1 MRKRPSSI
9 TGRDRTGAISPATPF
24 PPLRPSG
31 QLYEHGPGR
40 RSCLSGLSKPYVT
53 KNLHV
58 GLNIYLHFRFAFR
71 ILCPNHKTITTMKK
85 FTTLLSAL
93 AVFAF
98 IVCSCEKN
106 PGGMEY
112 SSSVIYILEGDELR
126 DAQGY
131 TVSLPASGC
140 EKDLRV
146 VYPETNTPLARLSI
160 FYDKKITDGTSA
172 AVLDDEAYYD
182 TVRTDYYDEFPRY
195 VSTVRISAGRNDS
208 GWRKKSEFT
217 VVAHIG
223 DGVAARIKVVQE
235 KR

>member
-1 MRKRPSSI
+1 
-9 TGRDRTGAISPATPF
+9 
-24 PPLRPSG
+24 
-31 QLYEHGPGR
+31 
-40 RSCLSGLSKPYVT
+40 
-53 KNLHV
+53 
-58 GLNIYLHFRFAFR
+58 
-71 ILCPNHKTITTMKK
+71 MKK
-85 FTTLLSAL
+85 LLIFIFAVAIFTG
-93 AVFAF
+93 
-98 IVCSCEKN
+98 CEKID
-106 PGGMEY
+106 GGIRY

-126 DAQGY
+126 DAHGY

-146 VYPETNTPLARLSI
+146 VYPKMNTPYSGIAV
-160 FYDKKITDGTSA
+160 FADKKITDGTSA

-217 VVAHIG
+217 VEAHIG
-223 DGVAARIKVVQE
+223 NGFAARIKVVQE